1 MTELDNTCQLVQ
13 GRTMKQEVDLTTLNI
28 SLPRTQREFVE
39 AAAARSGC
47 TTTSEY
53 VRRLIHNAQ
62 RREAQEDLERKV
74 LEGLRSGDLIEV
86 TPEFWEQRRR
96 ELVQRLKSQKNL

>member
-1 MTELDNTCQLVQ
+1 
-13 GRTMKQEVDLTTLNI
+13 MKHEVDLTTLNV

-53 VRRLIHNAQ
+53 VRRLIHDAQ
-62 RREAQEDLERKV
+62 QREVQEELERKV
-74 LEGLRSGDLIEV
+74 LEGLRSGEPIEV
-86 TPEFWEQRRR
+86 TPKFWEERRR
-96 ELVQRLKSQKNL
+96 RLMQRHKRPSKS